1 MSQDEYYDEDEDI
14 DFSDLREQYEVRLE
28 EGLDTFVVVDG
39 LPKVP
44 EDNKPKLV
52 KFLVK
57 KLQAVGKTKEDSVY
71 MPMGDDGQSL
81 GFAFVEYETAMQ
93 AQQAVKKLN
102 GLALDKRHTISVNK
116 LTDIERY
123 GREGRIEE
131 QYTEP
136 ETEPF
141 VEQEHL
147 RSWLGD
153 PLARDQFV
161 LFRSDTVGV
170 YWNRKKDSPE
180 MTVERQF
187 WTESFVRWS
196 PLGTFLTSLHPQG
209 VQLWGGASWKRM
221 ARFPHPAVNLVDFSP
236 CEKYLVSWSN
246 KPIAYQ
252 EGMPG
257 LTPEED
263 GKTYVVWEVKTG
275 KLLRS
280 FPPIE
285 NTQDADKPPNLR
297 KKIQWPLF
305 KWTSDDKYCARVTPG
320 SHISVYETPSMV
332 LLDKKSIKLEGV
344 VDFEW
349 SPHAPSDEES
359 KRPSGEQ
366 LLCYWT
372 PELGNQTARVSLMA
386 IPSKEIIRTR
396 NLFNVSDC
404 KLHWQSEGTY
414 LCVKVD
420 RHTKRGKSTFTNLE
434 FLRIKEKNI
443 PNENV
448 ELSEVVINFAWE
460 PKGDRFTIITTTGEL
475 PPPGATAGA
484 PPKTSVS
491 FYAPEK
497 VKTGPAGAFKL
508 IKTIDKKNSNSIFW
522 SPKGRFCVIAT
533 INSQQSHE
541 LEFWDFD
548 FEGEKKE
555 VPEKKE
561 GTEVKELAANLQ
573 LIGTVEHYGVTD
585 VEWDPSGR
593 YIVSSSSMWKHTME
607 NGYHIWDFKGTSLRE
622 EHVDRFKQFAWRP
635 RPPTMLSKEQQ
646 KTIRKNLREYSR
658 QFDEDDLIQESTAS
672 ATIIEGRR
680 RLLDEWRAWRSKVE
694 RELQEEREALG
705 LPEYDEEEEKDM
717 EGAAVIEEIV
727 EEVISEHEEEIA

>member
-1 MSQDEYYDEDEDI
+1 MTADEFYDDEEEI
-14 DFSDLREQYEVRLE
+14 DFSDLREQYEVKLE
-28 EGLDTFVVVDG
+28 EGLDTFVVIDG

-57 KLQAVGKTKEDSVY
+57 KLQAVGTTKEDAVY
-71 MPMGDDGQSL
+71 MPMGDDGQSQ
-81 GFAFVEYETAMQ
+81 GFAFVEYETATQ
-93 AQQAVKKLN
+93 AAQAVKKLN
-102 GLALDKRHTISVNK
+102 GLALDKKHTLAVNK

-123 GREGRIEE
+123 GREGRIDEK
-131 QYTEP
+131 YVDPEP
-136 ETEPF
+136 EPF

-147 RSWLGD
+147 RSWIGD
-153 PLARDQFV
+153 VRARDQFV
-161 LFRSDTVGV
+161 LFRGDTVGV
-170 YWNRKKDSPE
+170 YFNNKKDSPE

-196 PLGTFLTSLHPQG
+196 PLGTYLTSLHPQG
-209 VQLWGGASWKRM
+209 VQLWGGSSWKRM

-236 CEKYLVSWSN
+236 NEKYLVTWSN
-246 KPIAYQ
+246 KPIVYQ

-263 GKTYVVWEVKTG
+263 GKTYVVWDVNTG

-285 NTQDADKPPNLR
+285 NPQEADKPPNLR

-305 KWTSDDKYCARVTPG
+305 KWTADDKYCARVTPG
-320 SHISVYETPSMV
+320 SSISVYETPSMV

-349 SPHAPSDEES
+349 SPYAPTEDEA
-359 KRPSGEQ
+359 KKASGEQ

-372 PELGNQTARVSLMA
+372 PEINNQTARVSLMA

-396 NLFNVSDC
+396 NLFSVSDC
-404 KLHWQSEGTY
+404 KLHWQSEGAY

-420 RHTKRGKSTFTNLE
+420 RHSKRGKSTFTSLE
-434 FLRIKEKNI
+434 FFRIKEKNI
-443 PNENV
+443 PNEPI
-448 ELSEVVINFAWE
+448 EIQDTVINFAWE
-460 PKGDRFTIITTTGEL
+460 PKGDRFVLITAGEL
-475 PPPGATAGA
+475 PPAGAAPA

-497 VKTGPAGAFKL
+497 TKSPPTGPFRL
-508 IKTIDKKNSNSIFW
+508 IRTIDKRNSNAIFW
-522 SPKGRFCVIAT
+522 SPKGRFCIVAT
-533 INSQQSHE
+533 INSQVSHE

-548 FEGEKKE
+548 FDGEKKE
-555 VPEKKE
+555 SEKD
-561 GTEVKELAANLQ
+561 LAANLQ

-585 VEWDPSGR
+585 LEWDPSGR
-593 YIVSSSSMWKHTME
+593 YAVSSSSMWKHTME
-607 NGYHIWDFKGTSLRE
+607 NGYHMWDFKGNSLRE
-622 EHVDRFKQFAWRP
+622 DHIERFKQFSWRP

-646 KTIRKNLREYSR
+646 KQVRKNLREYSR
-658 QFDEDDLIQESTAS
+658 QFDEDDLILESEAS
-672 ATIIEGRR
+672 ATIIEARR
-680 RLLDEWRAWRSKVE
+680 RLLEEWRAWRSKTE
-694 RELQEEREALG
+694 RELEEEREDLG
-705 LPEYDEEEEKDM
+705 LPPLGVDEEKDM
-717 EGAAVIEEIV
+717 EGATVIEEIV
-727 EEVISEHEEEIA
+727 EEVIEEKEEEIA

>member
-1 MSQDEYYDEDEDI
+1 MTADEFYDDEDEI
-14 DFSDLREQYEVRLE
+14 DFSDLREQYEVKLE
-28 EGLDTFVVVDG
+28 EGLDTFVVIDG

-57 KLQAVGKTKEDSVY
+57 KLQAVGTTKEDSVY
-71 MPMGDDGQSL
+71 MPMGEDRQSQ
-81 GFAFVEYETAMQ
+81 GFAFVEYETATQ
-93 AQQAVKKLN
+93 AAQAVKKLN
-102 GLALDKRHTISVNK
+102 GLALDKRHTLAVNK

-123 GREGRIEE
+123 GREGRIDEN
-131 QYTEP
+131 YVEP
-136 ETEPF
+136 EPEPF

-147 RSWLGD
+147 RSWIGD
-153 PLARDQFV
+153 VRARDQFV
-161 LFRSDTVGV
+161 LFRADTVGV
-170 YWNRKKDSPE
+170 YFNNKKDSPE

-236 CEKYLVSWSN
+236 NEMYLVTWSN
-246 KPIAYQ
+246 KPIVYQ

-285 NTQDADKPPNLR
+285 NPQEADKPPNMR

-305 KWTSDDKYCARVTPG
+305 KWTADDKYCARVTPG
-320 SHISVYETPSMV
+320 SSISVYETPSMV
-332 LLDKKSIKLEGV
+332 LLDKRSIKLEGV

-349 SPHAPSDEES
+349 SPYAPTNDEA
-359 KRPSGEQ
+359 KKPSGEQ

-372 PELGNQTARVSLMA
+372 PEINNQTARVSLMA

-396 NLFNVSDC
+396 NLFSVSDC
-404 KLHWQSEGTY
+404 KLHWQSEGAY

-420 RHTKRGKSTFTNLE
+420 RHSKRGKSTFTSLE
-434 FLRIKEKNI
+434 FFRIKEKNI
-443 PNENV
+443 PNEPI
-448 ELSEVVINFAWE
+448 EIQDTVINFAWE
-460 PKGDRFTIITTTGEL
+460 PKGDRFVLI
-475 PPPGATAGA
+475 TAGEAPPAGAAPA

-497 VKTGPAGAFKL
+497 TKSPPAGPFRL
-508 IKTIDKKNSNSIFW
+508 IRTIDKRNSNAIFW
-522 SPKGRFCVIAT
+522 SPKGRFCIVAT

-548 FEGEKKE
+548 FDGEKKE
-555 VPEKKE
+555 SEKD
-561 GTEVKELAANLQ
+561 LAANLQ

-585 VEWDPSGR
+585 LEWDPSGR
-593 YIVSSSSMWKHTME
+593 YVVSSSSMWKHTME
-607 NGYHIWDFKGTSLRE
+607 NGYHMWDFKGNSLRE
-622 EHVDRFKQFAWRP
+622 DHIERFKQFAWRP

-646 KTIRKNLREYSR
+646 KQVRKNLREYSR
-658 QFDEDDLIQESTAS
+658 QFDEDDLILESEAS
-672 ATIIEGRR
+672 ATIIEARR
-680 RLLDEWRAWRSKVE
+680 RLLEEWRAWRSKTE
-694 RELQEEREALG
+694 RELEEEREDLG
-705 LPEYDEEEEKDM
+705 LPPLGAEDEKDM
-717 EGAAVIEEIV
+717 EGATVIEEII
-727 EEVISEHEEEIA
+727 EEVIEEKEEEIA

>member
-1 MSQDEYYDEDEDI
+1 MTADEFYDDDEDI
-14 DFSDLREQYEVRLE
+14 DFSDLTEQYEVKLE

-71 MPMGDDGQSL
+71 MPMGEDGQSQ

-93 AQQAVKKLN
+93 AAQAVKKLN
-102 GLALDKRHTISVNK
+102 GLALDKKHIIAVNK

-123 GREGRIEE
+123 GREGRIDEK
-131 QYTEP
+131 YVDPEP
-136 ETEPF
+136 EPF

-147 RSWLGD
+147 RSWIGD
-153 PLARDQFV
+153 SRARDQFV

-170 YWNRKKDSPE
+170 YFNNKKEAPE

-236 CEKYLVSWSN
+236 NEKYLVTWSN
-246 KPIAYQ
+246 KPIVYQ

-263 GKTYVVWEVKTG
+263 GKTYVVWDVQTG

-280 FPPIE
+280 FAPIE
-285 NTQDADKPPNLR
+285 NPQEADKPPNMR

-305 KWTSDDKYCARVTPG
+305 KWTADDKYCARVTPG

-332 LLDKKSIKLEGV
+332 LLDKKSIKLDGV

-349 SPHAPSDEES
+349 SPYSPTDDEL
-359 KRPSGEQ
+359 KKPGNEQ
-366 LLCYWT
+366 LICYWT
-372 PELGNQTARVSLMA
+372 PELGNQTARVALMA
-386 IPSKEIIRTR
+386 IPSKEVIRTR

-404 KLHWQSEGTY
+404 KLHWQSDGAY

-420 RHTKRGKSTFTNLE
+420 RHSKRGKSTFTNLE
-434 FLRIKEKNI
+434 FFRIKEKNI
-443 PNENV
+443 PNEV
-448 ELSEVVINFAWE
+448 IEIQDTVINFAWE
-460 PKGDRFTIITTTGEL
+460 PKGDRFVLI
-475 PPPGATAGA
+475 TAGEIPPAGAAAPA
-484 PPKTSVS
+484 PPKTAVS

-497 VKTGPAGAFKL
+497 TKSPPAGQFRL
-508 IKTIDKKNSNSIFW
+508 IRTIDKKNSNAIFW
-522 SPKGRFCVIAT
+522 SPRGRFCIVAT
-533 INSQQSHE
+533 INSQSSHE

-548 FEGEKKE
+548 FDGEKKE
-555 VPEKKE
+555 SE
-561 GTEVKELAANLQ
+561 KELNANLQ
-573 LIGTVEHYGVTD
+573 LIGTVDHYGVTD
-585 VEWDPSGR
+585 VDWDPSGR
-593 YIVSSSSMWKHTME
+593 FVVSSSSMWKHTME
-607 NGYHIWDFKGTSLRE
+607 NGYHMWDFKGNSLRE
-622 EHVDRFKQFAWRP
+622 DAIERFKQFAWRP

-646 KTIRKNLREYSR
+646 KQIRKNLREYSR
-658 QFDEDDLIQESTAS
+658 QFDEDDLIQESEAS
-672 ATIIEGRR
+672 ATIIEARR
-680 RLLDEWRAWRSKVE
+680 RLLEEWRAWRSRVE
-694 RELQEEREALG
+694 RELEDERADLG
-705 LPEYDEEEEKDM
+705 LPPLGVDEEKEL
-717 EGAAVIEEIV
+717 EGAMVIEEMV
-727 EEVISEHEEEIA
+727 EEVIEEKEEEIP

>member
-1 MSQDEYYDEDEDI
+1 MTADEYFDEDEEI
-14 DFSDLREQYEVRLE
+14 DFSDLREQYEVKLE

-57 KLQAVGKTKEDSVY
+57 KLQAVGTTKEDAVY
-71 MPMGDDGQSL
+71 MPMGDDGQSQ
-81 GFAFVEYETAMQ
+81 GFAFVEYDTAMQ
-93 AQQAVKKLN
+93 AAQAVKKLN
-102 GLALDKRHTISVNK
+102 GLALDKKHTLAVNK

-123 GREGRIEE
+123 GREGRIDEK
-131 QYTEP
+131 YTEP
-136 ETEPF
+136 EQEPF

-153 PLARDQFV
+153 PRGRDQFV
-161 LFRSDTVGV
+161 LFRGDTVGV
-170 YWNRKKDSPE
+170 HYNNKKDAPE
-180 MTVERQF
+180 MAVERQF

-196 PLGTFLTSLHPQG
+196 PYGTYLTSLHPQG

-236 CEKYLVSWSN
+236 NEKYLVTWSN
-246 KPIAYQ
+246 KPIVYQ
-252 EGMPG
+252 EGMPS

-263 GKTYVVWEVKTG
+263 GKTYIVWEVKTG

-280 FPPIE
+280 FPPME
-285 NTQDADKPPNLR
+285 NPQEADKPPNMR

-305 KWTSDDKYCARVTPG
+305 KWTADDKYCARVTPG
-320 SHISVYETPSMV
+320 SQISVYELPSMV
-332 LLDKKSIKLEGV
+332 LLEKKSIKLEGV

-349 SPHAPSDEES
+349 SPYSPTEEES
-359 KRPSGEQ
+359 KRQNGEQ

-404 KLHWQSEGTY
+404 KLHWQSDGAY

-420 RHTKRGKSTFTNLE
+420 RHSKRGKSTFTNLE
-434 FLRIKEKNI
+434 FFRIKEKNI
-443 PNENV
+443 PNEFI
-448 ELSEVVINFAWE
+448 EIQDTVINFAWE
-460 PKGDRFTIITTTGEL
+460 PKGDRFVLITTGEI
-475 PPPGATAGA
+475 PPPNAAGVT
-484 PPKTSVS
+484 PMPKTAVH

-497 VKTGPAGAFKL
+497 VKSGPVGPFRL
-508 IKTIDKKNSNSIFW
+508 IRTMDKKNSNAIFW

-533 INSQQSHE
+533 INSQQSNE

-548 FEGEKKE
+548 FDGEKRE
-555 VPEKKE
+555 SEKD
-561 GTEVKELAANLQ
+561 LAANLQ
-573 LIGTVEHYGVTD
+573 LVGTVEHYGVTD

-593 YIVSSSSMWKHTME
+593 YVVSSSSMWKHTME
-607 NGYHIWDFKGTSLRE
+607 NGYHMWDFKGVSLRE
-622 EHVDRFKQFAWRP
+622 DHIERFKQFTWRP
-635 RPPTMLSKEQQ
+635 RPPTLLSKEQQ
-646 KTIRKNLREYSR
+646 KQIRKNLREYSR
-658 QFDEDDLIQESTAS
+658 QFDEEDLIMESEAS
-672 ATIIEGRR
+672 ATIIEARR
-680 RLLDEWRAWRSKVE
+680 RLLEEWRAWRSKVE
-694 RELQEEREALG
+694 KELAEEREDAG
-705 LPEYDEEEEKDM
+705 LPPFGVEDDKDL
-717 EGAAVIEEIV
+717 EDAAVIEEIV
-727 EEVISEHEEEIA
+727 EEVIEEKEEEIA